1 MTRLKARPASGETGR
16 LTAAHETSRRHELG
30 DWPNS
35 DCSRFVHAAGLDWHV
50 QIAGQGPDLLLVH
63 GAGGATHSWRDLL
76 PRLAQHFRVVAPDL
90 PGHGFTD
97 ATPASQAT
105 LNGMAAALSKLLHV
119 LDIEPAY
126 AVGHSAGAAILVRM
140 CLDGLIQPRA
150 MMAINGA
157 FKPFG
162 GMAGQIFS
170 PLAKMLSLNPLV
182 PRLFA
187 WSASSP
193 DSVARLIR
201 DTGSR
206 LDHRGL
212 ALYRRL
218 FADPRHVSGALRMM
232 ANWDLTTLA
241 GDMARLQMPLTLVA
255 GAADKAVAPAQAA
268 EIGGA
273 VEAAQVMRLPK
284 LGHLAHEE
292 DPAKFVELIL
302 AMVEAHPEH

>member
-1 MTRLKARPASGETGR
+1 MTRPQARARAGAPK
-16 LTAAHETSRRHELG
+16 AAHKRDLG
-30 DWPNS
+30 DWPNRNA
-35 DCSRFVHAAGLDWHV
+35 SRFVHAAGLDWHV
-50 QIAGQGPDLLLVH
+50 QIAGQGPVLLLVH

-76 PRLAQHFRVVAPDL
+76 PLLARDFRVVAPDL

-97 ATPASQAT
+97 SVGSSQAS
-105 LNGMAAALSKLLHV
+105 LAGMAAALGKLLRT
-119 LDIEPAY
+119 LQIEPDY

-140 CLDGLIQPRA
+140 CLDGLIAPRA
-150 MMAINGA
+150 VMAINGA

-162 GMAGQIFS
+162 GAAGQFFS
-170 PLAKMLSLNPLV
+170 PLAKALSLNPLV

-212 ALYRRL
+212 ALYGRL
-218 FADPRHVSGALRMM
+218 FADPRHVAGALRMM
-232 ANWDLTTLA
+232 ANWDLTRLA
-241 GDMARLQMPLTLVA
+241 GEMTQLRVPLTLVA
-255 GAADKAVAPAQAA
+255 AAGDKAVPPEQAEEIAGCAPIARVARIA
-268 EIGGA
+268 
-273 VEAAQVMRLPK
+273 K

-292 DPAKFVELIL
+292 DPQAFAERIR
-302 AMVEAHPEH
+302 AMAQDFPSQ